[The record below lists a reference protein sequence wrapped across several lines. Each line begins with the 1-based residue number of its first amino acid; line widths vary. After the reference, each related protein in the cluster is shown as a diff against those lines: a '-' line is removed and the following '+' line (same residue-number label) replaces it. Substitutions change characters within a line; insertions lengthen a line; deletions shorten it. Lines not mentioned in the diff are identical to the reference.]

1 MRIDNWESALAKYI
15 ADSQGLSFVWGR
27 NDCTL
32 WAAKWVDIATGSTF
46 YNEWSELYNNEAE
59 AQALIEA
66 NGKSSIKE
74 MIDERLPPK
83 AIPRISRGDVVM
95 FNGAVGICDGLKS
108 VFMQQ
113 SGLEYLHTLKCEYG
127 WGV

>member
-15 ADSQGLSFVWGR
+15 ADSQGLSFVWGE

-46 YNEWSELYNNEAE
+46 YSEWAGLYNNEAE
-59 AQALIEA
+59 AQAIIA
-66 NGKSSIKE
+66 GSGKSSITE
-74 MIDERLPPK
+74 MIDERLPAKP
-83 AIPRISRGDVVM
+83 IPRIGRGDIVM
-95 FNGAVGICDGLKS
+95 FNGAVGICEGIKS

-113 SGLEYLHTLKCEYG
+113 SGLEYVSTLQCEYG